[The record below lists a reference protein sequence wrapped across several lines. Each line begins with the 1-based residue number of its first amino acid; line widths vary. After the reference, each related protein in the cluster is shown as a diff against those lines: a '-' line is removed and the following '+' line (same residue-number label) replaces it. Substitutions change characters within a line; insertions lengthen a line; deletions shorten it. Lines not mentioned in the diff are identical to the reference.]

1 MYGVENWGNETSK
14 PIMRISGTGTVK
26 CRVNGDTVFSYTF
39 PTGDTAVY
47 IDSEAQDAY
56 FETVLKNRNMTGEF
70 PVFHVGS
77 NAVMFEGTVTAVE
90 ILARSRWI

>member
-1 MYGVENWGNETSK
+1 M
-14 PIMRISGTGTVK
+14 
-26 CRVNGDTVFSYTF
+26 TF
-39 PTGDTAVY
+39 PAGDTAVY

-56 FETVLKNRNMTGEF
+56 FETVLKNRNMTGGF